1 MFDFRHSV
9 EKQLSHPLLPRD
21 SEWIIKCLLTCYL
34 SPYGSHKFITRS
46 FKPTDR
52 KNKRKKKQLQ
62 IKERGWGWL
71 LHVRT
76 LYICWNRL
84 FSEWPL
90 KHIILL
96 PALVSIETLQA
107 WKQNKPHLQS
117 LQDTW
122 DPGLQTAS
130 PILLSP
136 GLCLTL
142 MDRMVRSS
150 PPQAC
155 QPPFVSPTS
164 FLYWSWD
171 TI

>member
-1 MFDFRHSV
+1 MLRSNY
-9 EKQLSHPLLPRD
+9 P
-21 SEWIIKCLLTCYL
+21 IIFFLGIQNEYSSACLLAICHLMVVTSL
-34 SPYGSHKFITRS
+34 SQGLLNQLTE
-46 FKPTDR
+46 
-52 KNKRKKKQLQ
+52 KKKKTNKQLQ

-76 LYICWNRL
+76 LCICWNRL

-96 PALVSIETLQA
+96 PTLVSVETLQT
-107 WKQNKPHLQS
+107 WKQNKPHLQT

-130 PILLSP
+130 TVLLSL